1 MKNEDFVLFD
11 INIAVGSKEE
21 LYSRASALIGRGGA
35 ISTVNPE
42 ILANAVREAELKS
55 ALAESLCIPDG
66 IGVELALRR
75 LGRKTERFPGVELGE
90 ALLEGDKCV
99 RLGIIGGREGVAVR
113 ALEELTAK
121 HRNVIPEFALSGY
134 GIDKKMVGELLS
146 NVRPDIVFVCL
157 GSPAQEI
164 FIKDVRRFSE
174 KTLFIALGGS
184 VDIYSG
190 EKRRA
195 PMPFRV
201 LGLEWAWRIMLEP
214 KRLARVPNI
223 LRFYV
228 NLSKSSRKSGKI
240 GKKLPKFTR

>member
-1 MKNEDFVLFD
+1 MEINDFTLFD
-11 INIAVGSKEE
+11 IKISVGSKVE

-35 ISTVNPE
+35 IATVNPE

-66 IGVELALRR
+66 IGVEMALRR
-75 LGRKTERFPGVELGE
+75 LGCRTERFPGVELGE
-90 ALLEGDKCV
+90 ALLEGERCV
-99 RLGIIGGREGVAVR
+99 RLGIIGGRDGVAKR
-113 ALEELTAK
+113 ALEELTVK
-121 HRNVIPEFALSGY
+121 HRNVIPEFAISGY
-134 GIDKKMVGELLS
+134 GIDTERVGELLS
-146 NVRPDIVFVCL
+146 DVRPDIVFVCL
-157 GSPAQEI
+157 GSPAQEL
-164 FIKDVRRFSE
+164 FIKKMRHHSE

-195 PMPFRV
+195 PMPFRL
-201 LGLEWAWRIMLEP
+201 LGLEWAWRIIREP
-214 KRLARVPNI
+214 KRLMRVPKI